1 MATLTC
7 EFEMVHEEGR
17 YICYAFGLGA
27 GTEGLSR
34 ADAIAMCVDY
44 VRGYAQDFLVCDEP
58 MPSLPLGNEPKQGGS
73 ILVVSVDTSLAD
85 VPAMSSSEA
94 ARALG
99 LSRQRVAQLC
109 DAGLLESWRVGATRM
124 VSVAS
129 VEARKSDR

>member
-1 MATLTC
+1 M
-7 EFEMVHEEGR
+7 R
-17 YICYAFGLGA
+17 
-27 GTEGLSR
+27 
-34 ADAIAMCVDY
+34 
-44 VRGYAQDFLVCDEP
+44 DEP
-58 MPSLPLGNEPKQGGS
+58 MPSLPLGNEPRQGGS

-85 VPAMSSSEA
+85 VPAMSSAEA

-124 VSVAS
+124 VSVAA